1 MFRTSR
7 KTKVFAVA
15 TAALAA
21 AASACGSSTT
31 TASSAATSGSG
42 GTAAAGTAA
51 PAHLTNVTMMVGGID
66 KQIYLEY
73 QLGYDLGFFKKNG
86 INMELSTEQ
95 QGGVG
100 AEDAMASG
108 QVDLAGAWYIHT
120 IDFQQKGKDVID
132 LAQLAGA
139 PGERIMCANG
149 SGVHTPADFKGKS
162 IGVTDLGSGTD
173 DLVLYLAARAGL
185 TTKDFSRVGV
195 GAGSTLIA
203 ALQNHR
209 IACAI
214 TSQPTVNAIESK
226 NLGYSAIDL
235 ATTTGTEQNLG
246 GAYPAAG
253 VLTLQSWVNS
263 HPQAAQEVVTAM
275 VETMHW
281 IGTHTAADVANN
293 LPSQF
298 VSNAL
303 STKADYVKALT
314 TDYGQFIPTA
324 IMPTSGPQTAL
335 QLDKIAGNITK
346 PVDLSKTYTNQYVL
360 NADKILGYSS

>member
-7 KTKVFAVA
+7 KTKYLAIA

-21 AASACGSSTT
+21 ATSACGSSKTTTSSAAASGT
-31 TASSAATSGSG
+31 TASSA
-42 GTAAAGTAA
+42 
-51 PAHLTNVTMMVGGID
+51 HLTKVSMMVGGID

-73 QLGYDLGFFKKNG
+73 QLGYDLGFFKKHG
-86 INMELSTEQ
+86 IDMVLSTEQ
-95 QGGVG
+95 NGGVG

-108 QVDLAGAWYIHT
+108 QVDMAGAWYIHT
-120 IDFQQKGKDVID
+120 IDFQEKGKDVID

-173 DLVLYLAARAGL
+173 DLVLFLAARAGL
-185 TTKDFSRVGV
+185 STKDFSRVGV
-195 GAGSTLIA
+195 GAGSTLIS
-203 ALQNHR
+203 ALQNNR

-226 NLGYSAIDL
+226 NIGYSAIDL
-235 ATTTGTEQNLG
+235 ATTDGTVKNLG

-263 HPQAAQEVVTAM
+263 HPQAAQNVVTAM

-281 IGTHTAADVANN
+281 IGTHTAADIANN
-293 LPSQF
+293 LPAQF

-303 STKADYVKALT
+303 SSKADYVKALS

-324 IMPTSGPQTAL
+324 VMPPSGPQTAFN
-335 QLDKIAGNITK
+335 LDKIAGNITG
-346 PVDLSKTYTNQYVL
+346 PVDLSKTYTNQYVQ
-360 NADKILGYSS
+360 NADKVLGYSS

>member
-1 MFRTSR
+1 MFRTNR
-7 KTKVFAVA
+7 RTKCLAIA

-21 AASACGSSTT
+21 AASACGSSSTT
-31 TASSAATSGSG
+31 TSKPAAAASSSGS
-42 GTAAAGTAA
+42 TAAAGSTK
-51 PAHLTNVTMMVGGID
+51 LTTVTMMVGGID

-73 QLGYDLGFFKKNG
+73 QLGYDLGFFKKHG
-86 INMELSTEQ
+86 INMVLSTEQ

-149 SGVHTPADFKGKS
+149 SGVHTAADFKGKS

-185 TTKDFSRVGV
+185 TTKDFSRIGV
-195 GAGSTLIA
+195 GAGSTLIS

-209 IACAI
+209 IACGI

-226 NLGYSAIDL
+226 GIGYSAIDL
-235 ATTTGTEQNLG
+235 ATTTGTVQNLG

-253 VLTLQSWVNS
+253 VLTLQSWVDS
-263 HPQAAQEVVTAM
+263 HPQAAQNVVTAM

-293 LPSQF
+293 LPAQF

-303 STKADYVKALT
+303 SSKADYVKALT

-324 IMPTSGPQTAL
+324 IMPASGPQTAL
-335 QLDKIAGNITK
+335 NLDKIAGNITK
-346 PVDLSKTYTNQYVL
+346 PVDLSKTYTNQYVQ
-360 NADKILGYSS
+360 NADKVLGYSS

>member
-1 MFRTSR
+1 MFRTNR
-7 KTKVFAVA
+7 RTKYLAVA
-15 TAALAA
+15 TAAALAA
-21 AASACGSSTT
+21 TASACGSSAKPAATST
-31 TASSAATSGSG
+31 KAATSGSSG
-42 GTAAAGTAA
+42 ATS
-51 PAHLTNVTMMVGGID
+51 AHLTTVTMMVGGID

-73 QLGYDLGFFKKNG
+73 QLGYDLGFFKQHG
-86 INMELSTEQ
+86 INMVLSTEQ

-108 QVDLAGAWYIHT
+108 QVNLAGAWYIHT
-120 IDFQQKGKDVID
+120 IDFQEKGKDVID
-132 LAQLAGA
+132 LVQLAGA

-149 SGVHTPADFKGKS
+149 SGVHTAADFKGKS

-185 TTKDFSRVGV
+185 TTKNFSRVGV
-195 GAGSTLIA
+195 GAGSTLIS

-226 NLGYSAIDL
+226 GIGYSAIDL
-235 ATTTGTEQNLG
+235 ATTAGTVKNLG

-253 VLTLQSWVNS
+253 VLTLQSWANS
-263 HPQAAQEVVTAM
+263 HPQAAQNVVTAM

-298 VSNAL
+298 VSNSL
-303 STKADYVKALT
+303 SSKADYVKALS

-324 IMPTSGPQTAL
+324 IMPPSGPQTAYN
-335 QLDKIAGNITK
+335 LDKVAGNITK
-346 PVDLSKTYTNQYVL
+346 PVDLAKTYTNKYVQE
-360 NADKILGYSS
+360 ADKVLGYSS